1 MSTVFQEQIERSAL
15 WAAYGDIV
23 GFPSELISEGD
34 FIKRNSIRSID
45 GPIEWSRRV
54 GGIFGPDIVFPI
66 GSYSDDTQLRLST
79 CRAIRGDGFFDVE
92 SFAKI
97 ELPVWLNYALG
108 AGRGSKAAAANLAL
122 KDSTWYKNFFTTAN
136 TNYCNGGG
144 NGAVMRIQPHVWA
157 LHNHGLAAVLPDVI
171 RNTIC
176 THGHPRAIIGSAIH
190 AAFLLQT
197 LYSKKH
203 IAPYE
208 WADFGAD
215 VAAKTYETLI
225 EDDELSLIWIPT
237 WEQLTEKK
245 LKTCWAETLTEWTSA
260 AQLAAQAS
268 LISNSKQ
275 NTYVKILTEL
285 GGFSP
290 SERGSGLKTPLYA
303 SVLAWLF
310 RDEPTE
316 APLLLS
322 ANTFNSDTDS
332 IGTVAGALVGAISS
346 SLPSSKIQDY
356 SYIQTE
362 AQRLYKIGGGSKQES
377 FNYPDILAWT
387 PPKNQ
392 SAAWVYKNGVAT
404 LSGLGELDPRGNEFQ
419 NKKGPRLVWRW
430 CTLPFG
436 QTILA
441 KRREEKD
448 TSDLRVALPKQ
459 HSIQTEL
466 PINFPHLASTPNE
479 FSTIDEHTNFCIK
492 AKFDPTLIGESLL
505 ILSQGDN
512 GIEKAIAFAAV
523 IAKAKIAR
531 SAKNIE
537 N

>member
-1 MSTVFQEQIERSAL
+1 MSTVFEEQIERSAL

-23 GFPSELISEGD
+23 GFPSELISESE
-34 FIKRNSIRSID
+34 FTKKNSIRSIIE
-45 GPIEWSRRV
+45 PIEWSRRV
-54 GGIFGPDIVFPI
+54 GGIFGPDITFPR

-79 CRAIRGDGFFDVE
+79 CRSIRGDGFFDVD

-122 KDSTWYKNFFTTAN
+122 KESTWYKNFFSTTH

-157 LHNHGLAAVLPDVI
+157 LHKNGLEAILPDVI

-197 LYSKKH
+197 LNSKKA
-203 IAPYE
+203 ISPQE
-208 WADFGAD
+208 WEEFGVN

-225 EDDELSLIWIPT
+225 EDEELSLIWIPT
-237 WEQLTEKK
+237 WEQLTERK
-245 LKTCWAETLTEWTSA
+245 LKNSWADTISEWVNA
-260 AQLAAQAS
+260 AQLAAHES
-268 LISNSKQ
+268 LNTKSNEK
-275 NTYVKILTEL
+275 TYKSILTEL
-285 GGFSP
+285 GGFNP

-303 SVLAWLF
+303 SVLAWLY
-310 RDEPTE
+310 REEATE

-332 IGTVAGALVGAISS
+332 IGTVTGALVGAISS
-346 SLPSSKIQDY
+346 YPPPNPIQDRN
-356 SYIQTE
+356 YITE
-362 AQRLYKIGGGSKQES
+362 EARRLFRISTTEKQSS
-377 FNYPDILAWT
+377 FNYPDILSWT

-392 SAAWVYKNGVAT
+392 SSAWTIEDGDAKLA
-404 LSGLGELDPRGNEFQ
+404 GLGKLSLYGNEYI
-419 NKKGPRLVWRW
+419 NKKGPRLIWKW

-436 QTILA
+436 QTVLA
-441 KRREEKD
+441 KRRDEGDVQQPAPKHIT
-448 TSDLRVALPKQ
+448 TSEQ
-459 HSIQTEL
+459 HSTQGEL
-466 PINFPHLASTPNE
+466 PIEETPLARTNKPRS
-479 FSTIDEHTNFCIK
+479 IDEHTNFCIK
-492 AKFDPTLIGESLL
+492 SKFDPLAIGESLL
-505 ILSQGDN
+505 ELSSGED

-531 SAKNIE
+531 SMKQ
-537 N
+537 